1 MMKGTFG
8 RLLRGGQMS
17 DEDVVADMET
27 PPGRLAVFCRELD
40 NTTVAR
46 RLTLTIDNRS
56 MVFDAANKKI
66 MKLIEMVPDVD
77 GRGKIAAEIVRD
89 YDQLDGQLQLLASLL
104 TDFLSQP
111 GTFDVVSR
119 ATPASYPPK
128 MDGFPTSEWRFA
140 CDLYGN
146 LPARVVSRTADAADE
161 TTEAAPAPVM
171 AEPVPAPAAAPA
183 PAPEPVAVAP
193 APVPAPAPVKAPEPA
208 MAMAAASAMPGDTDT
223 ISSIINAL
231 GTTGVGAKAD
241 VVDPAPRN
249 DLAIV
254 ENFYDSVAKHCD
266 LAMLITE
273 QGDVVQFSDSATGW
287 FDIGPD
293 IAADMK
299 AWVLETAKIM
309 PGCQLVVMRSPILQ
323 HQSVIFMTNGAL
335 TAFGAF
341 SSHVTGRIFSIAN
354 EFVGRRR

>member
-17 DEDVVADMET
+17 DGDAVADMMT
-27 PPGRLAVFCRELD
+27 PPGRFAVFCRELD

-46 RLTLTIDNRS
+46 RLTLTVDDRS

-66 MKLIEMVPDVD
+66 LKLIEMVPDVD
-77 GRGKIAAEIVRD
+77 GRAKIAAEIVRD
-89 YDQLDGQLQLLASLL
+89 YDQLDGQLRLLATLL
-104 TDFLSQP
+104 TEFLSQP
-111 GTFDVVSR
+111 GAFDVVSR
-119 ATPASYPPK
+119 ATPVTYPAK

-146 LPARVVSRTADAADE
+146 LPARVVNPT
-161 TTEAAPAPVM
+161 AAPAEETSEPEPRPEM
-171 AEPVPAPAAAPA
+171 AEPAPTPFAAPTPG
-183 PAPEPVAVAP
+183 PAPVAVAP
-193 APVPAPAPVKAPEPA
+193 VTAPEPA
-208 MAMAAASAMPGDTDT
+208 MAAVSALPGDTDT

-231 GTTGVGAKAD
+231 GTSGVGSKAD
-241 VVDPAPRN
+241 VVGPAPRN
-249 DLAIV
+249 DMAIV

-273 QGDVVQFSDSATGW
+273 QGDVMQFSDSATGW

-309 PGCQLVVMRSPILQ
+309 PGCQLVVMRSPVLQ
-323 HQSVIFMTNGAL
+323 HQSVIFMTNGSL

-341 SSHVTGRIFSIAN
+341 SSHVPGRIFSIAN